1 MKRLKRQM
9 KMTAAVTAL
18 MVSLSLA
25 SCNQDTTWT
34 YRTED
39 GAYEV
44 TSGMYVGMSISA
56 YNSGYSQTDVDTSQP
71 LYDQQIG
78 SVDALTWVQQEV
90 DNLAKKYLAV
100 ETKFEEYGLSF
111 TEEEQSYIDSYIEYY
126 WNYLGSSYEDEGCGQ
141 ESYTKLMTNSFKES
155 QLFYHIYGEG
165 GEREVTEEE
174 LRDLFNQQYAHVN
187 IFDVDCS
194 DDEGNPLEGHEL
206 EIVEERVA
214 NLIERLDNGED
225 FETVKADYEA
235 EVEAEQAAEEEAASS
250 DTSSDETSSEETSA
264 SESSASSEE
273 SAASE
278 ESSAVSEDTGSSASS
293 ETSEVSEDASSTE
306 SSSSSEETASSETS
320 EESSSSDTSS
330 DTETDTDTSV
340 YINTDTTSYPEEL
353 VTLLM
358 DASAGEYGSWND
370 EDGTIYVWVRL
381 ENDDTGFETYRDTI
395 LQNEKWEEYTQ
406 LEQDWINGM
415 TFVQNDAA
423 IRKHNPKNLE

>member
-235 EVEAEQAAEEEAASS
+235 EVEAEQAAEEESASS
-250 DTSSDETSSEETSA
+250 DTSSDEASSEETSA

-278 ESSAVSEDTGSSASS
+278 ESSAVSEDTSSSASS
-293 ETSEVSEDASSTE
+293 ETSEVSEDASSAE
-306 SSSSSEETASSETS
+306 SSSASEETASSETS
-320 EESSSSDTSS
+320 AESSSSDTSS

>member
-235 EVEAEQAAEEEAASS
+235 EVEAEQAAEEESASS

-278 ESSAVSEDTGSSASS
+278 ESSAVSEDTSSSASS
-293 ETSEVSEDASSTE
+293 ETSEISEDASSTE

>member
-126 WNYLGSSYEDEGCGQ
+126 WNYLGSSYEEEGCGQ

-293 ETSEVSEDASSTE
+293 ETSEVSEDASSAE
-306 SSSSSEETASSETS
+306 SSSASEETASSETS
-320 EESSSSDTSS
+320 AESSSSDTSS

>member
-278 ESSAVSEDTGSSASS
+278 ESSAVSEDTSSSASS
-293 ETSEVSEDASSTE
+293 ETSEVSENASSTE

>member
-235 EVEAEQAAEEEAASS
+235 EVEAEQAAAEESASS

-278 ESSAVSEDTGSSASS
+278 ESSAVSEDTSSSASS
-293 ETSEVSEDASSTE
+293 ETSEVSEDASSAE
-306 SSSSSEETASSETS
+306 SSSASEETASSES
-320 EESSSSDTSS
+320 SAESSSSDTSS

>member
-235 EVEAEQAAEEEAASS
+235 EVEAEQAAEEESASS

-278 ESSAVSEDTGSSASS
+278 ESSAVSEDTSSSASS

-320 EESSSSDTSS
+320 AESSSSDTSS

>member
-235 EVEAEQAAEEEAASS
+235 EVEAEQAAEEESASS
-250 DTSSDETSSEETSA
+250 DTSSEETSA

-293 ETSEVSEDASSTE
+293 ETSEVSEDTSSAE
-306 SSSSSEETASSETS
+306 SSSASEETASSESS

>member
-235 EVEAEQAAEEEAASS
+235 EVEAEQAAEEESASS
-250 DTSSDETSSEETSA
+250 DTSSEETSA

-293 ETSEVSEDASSTE
+293 ETSEVSEDTSSAE

-320 EESSSSDTSS
+320 AESSSSDTSS

-381 ENDDTGFETYRDTI
+381 ENDDTGFETYRDAI

>member
-235 EVEAEQAAEEEAASS
+235 EVEAEQAAEEESASS
-250 DTSSDETSSEETSA
+250 DTSSDEASSEETSA

-278 ESSAVSEDTGSSASS
+278 ESSAVSGDTGSSASS
-293 ETSEVSEDASSTE
+293 ETSEVSEDTSSAE

-320 EESSSSDTSS
+320 AESSSFDTSS

>member
-235 EVEAEQAAEEEAASS
+235 EVEAEQAAEEESASS

-278 ESSAVSEDTGSSASS
+278 ESSAVSEDTSSSASS
-293 ETSEVSEDASSTE
+293 ETSEVSENASSTE

>member
-165 GEREVTEEE
+165 GEREVTEDE

-235 EVEAEQAAEEEAASS
+235 EVEAEQAAEEESASS

-293 ETSEVSEDASSTE
+293 ETSEVSEDTSSAE
-306 SSSSSEETASSETS
+306 SSSASEETASSES
-320 EESSSSDTSS
+320 SAESSSSDTSS

>member
-126 WNYLGSSYEDEGCGQ
+126 WEYLGSSYEDEGCGQ

-235 EVEAEQAAEEEAASS
+235 EVEAEQAAEEESASS

-273 SAASE
+273 SAASK

-293 ETSEVSEDASSTE
+293 ETSEVSEDTSSAE
-306 SSSSSEETASSETS
+306 SSSASEETASSETS
-320 EESSSSDTSS
+320 AESSSSDTSS

>member
-100 ETKFEEYGLSF
+100 ETKFDEYGLSF

-278 ESSAVSEDTGSSASS
+278 ESSAVSEDTSSSASS
-293 ETSEVSEDASSTE
+293 ETSEVSEDTSSAE
-306 SSSSSEETASSETS
+306 SSSASEETASSETS
-320 EESSSSDTSS
+320 AESSSSDTSS

>member
-25 SCNQDTTWT
+25 SCDQDTTWT

-39 GAYEV
+39 WAYEV

-141 ESYTKLMTNSFKES
+141 ESYTNLMTNSFKES

-165 GEREVTEEE
+165 GEKEIAADEVKDTMYKNFIIADMLQASFSGLEDDEITETKEQFDKYAEELKAGTKTFEEVYNDYNDIDEEE
-174 LRDLFNQQYAHVN
+174 D
-187 IFDVDCS
+187 
-194 DDEGNPLEGHEL
+194 
-206 EIVEERVA
+206 
-214 NLIERLDNGED
+214 
-225 FETVKADYEA
+225 T
-235 EVEAEQAAEEEAASS
+235 
-250 DTSSDETSSEETSA
+250 DTSS
-264 SESSASSEE
+264 
-273 SAASE
+273 
-278 ESSAVSEDTGSSASS
+278 GSSSS
-293 ETSEVSEDASSTE
+293 SSSTESSSTE
-306 SSSSSEETASSETS
+306 SSSSDATSSE
-320 EESSSSDTSS
+320 DTSS
-330 DTETDTDTSV
+330 DSEEE
-340 YINTDTTSYPEEL
+340 EEL
-353 VTLLM
+353 EPLDSYASILGAEDTVYESEHFDTVNKMATNEIQIIELDD
-358 DASAGEYGSWND
+358 DAGIILVVKKDIKADPYYLENLDSTTRHLIADEEFESDIEKYAGELELTVND
-370 EDGTIYVWVRL
+370 YAVNQFKVKKIKEPT
-381 ENDDTGFETYRDTI
+381 
-395 LQNEKWEEYTQ
+395 
-406 LEQDWINGM
+406 
-415 TFVQNDAA
+415 AS
-423 IRKHNPKNLE
+423 

>member
-235 EVEAEQAAEEEAASS
+235 EVEAEQAAEEESASS
-250 DTSSDETSSEETSA
+250 DTSSDETSSEESSA
-264 SESSASSEE
+264 AESSAS
-273 SAASE
+273 SE
-278 ESSAVSEDTGSSASS
+278 ESSAVSEDTSSSASS
-293 ETSEVSEDASSTE
+293 ETSEVSEDASSAE
-306 SSSSSEETASSETS
+306 SSSASEETASSETS

>member
-278 ESSAVSEDTGSSASS
+278 ESSAVSEDTSSSASS
-293 ETSEVSEDASSTE
+293 ETSEVSEDASSAE

-415 TFVQNDAA
+415 TFVENDAA
-423 IRKHNPKNLE
+423 IRKHNPKHLE

>member
-235 EVEAEQAAEEEAASS
+235 EVEAEQAAEEESASS

-278 ESSAVSEDTGSSASS
+278 ESSAVSEDTSSSASS
-293 ETSEVSEDASSTE
+293 ETSEVSEDASSAE
-306 SSSSSEETASSETS
+306 SSSASEETASSETS
-320 EESSSSDTSS
+320 EKSSSSDTSS

>member
-235 EVEAEQAAEEEAASS
+235 EVEAEQAAEEESASS

-293 ETSEVSEDASSTE
+293 ETSEVSEDASSAE

>member
-174 LRDLFNQQYAHVN
+174 LRDLFNQQYAHIN

-235 EVEAEQAAEEEAASS
+235 EVEAEQAAEEESASS

-273 SAASE
+273 SAASK

-293 ETSEVSEDASSTE
+293 ETSEVSEDTSSAE

-320 EESSSSDTSS
+320 AESSSSDTSS

>member
-25 SCNQDTTWT
+25 SCDQDTTWT

-235 EVEAEQAAEEEAASS
+235 EVEAEQAAAEESASS

-278 ESSAVSEDTGSSASS
+278 ESSAVSEDTSSSASS
-293 ETSEVSEDASSTE
+293 ETSEVSEDASSAE
-306 SSSSSEETASSETS
+306 SSSASEETTSSES
-320 EESSSSDTSS
+320 SAESSSSDTSS

>member
-235 EVEAEQAAEEEAASS
+235 EVEAEQAAEEESASS

-278 ESSAVSEDTGSSASS
+278 ESSAVSEDTSSSASS
-293 ETSEVSEDASSTE
+293 ETSEVSEDASSAE

-320 EESSSSDTSS
+320 AESSSSDTSS

-423 IRKHNPKNLE
+423 IRKKQKKNLE

>member
-235 EVEAEQAAEEEAASS
+235 EVEAEQAAEEESASS
-250 DTSSDETSSEETSA
+250 DTSSEETSA

-293 ETSEVSEDASSTE
+293 ETSEVSEDTSSAE
-306 SSSSSEETASSETS
+306 SSSASEETASSETS
-320 EESSSSDTSS
+320 AESSSSDTSS

>member
-235 EVEAEQAAEEEAASS
+235 EVEAEQAAEEESASS

-264 SESSASSEE
+264 SESSASSDE

-278 ESSAVSEDTGSSASS
+278 ESSASS
-293 ETSEVSEDASSTE
+293 ETSEVSEDASSAE
-306 SSSSSEETASSETS
+306 SSSASEETASSETS

>member
-235 EVEAEQAAEEEAASS
+235 EVEAEQAAEEESASS
-250 DTSSDETSSEETSA
+250 DTSSEETSA

-278 ESSAVSEDTGSSASS
+278 ESSAVSEDTSSSASS
-293 ETSEVSEDASSTE
+293 ETSEISEDASSAE

-320 EESSSSDTSS
+320 AESSSSDTSS

>member
-235 EVEAEQAAEEEAASS
+235 EVEAEQAAEEESASS

-278 ESSAVSEDTGSSASS
+278 ESSASS
-293 ETSEVSEDASSTE
+293 ETSEVSEDASSAE
-306 SSSSSEETASSETS
+306 SSSASEETASSETS

>member
-187 IFDVDCS
+187 VFDVDCS

-235 EVEAEQAAEEEAASS
+235 EVEAEQAAEEESASS

-278 ESSAVSEDTGSSASS
+278 ESSAVSEDTSSSASS
-293 ETSEVSEDASSTE
+293 ETSEVSEDASSAE
-306 SSSSSEETASSETS
+306 SSSASEETTSSETS
-320 EESSSSDTSS
+320 AESSSSDTSS

-358 DASAGEYGSWND
+358 DASTGEYGSWND

-381 ENDDTGFETYRDTI
+381 ENDDAGFETYRDTI

>member
-235 EVEAEQAAEEEAASS
+235 EVEAEQAAEEESASS

-278 ESSAVSEDTGSSASS
+278 ESSAVSEDTSSSASS
-293 ETSEVSEDASSTE
+293 ETSEVSEDASSAE
-306 SSSSSEETASSETS
+306 SSSASEETASSETS

>member
-278 ESSAVSEDTGSSASS
+278 ESSAVSEDTSSSASS
-293 ETSEVSEDASSTE
+293 ETSEVSEDASSAE
-306 SSSSSEETASSETS
+306 SSSASEETASSETS
-320 EESSSSDTSS
+320 AESSSSDTSS

>member
-235 EVEAEQAAEEEAASS
+235 EVEAEQAAEEESASS

-278 ESSAVSEDTGSSASS
+278 ESSAVSEDTSSSASS
-293 ETSEVSEDASSTE
+293 ETSEVSEDASSAE
-306 SSSSSEETASSETS
+306 SSSASEETASSETS
-320 EESSSSDTSS
+320 AESSSSDTSS

>member
-100 ETKFEEYGLSF
+100 ETKFAEYGLSF
-111 TEEEQSYIDSYIEYY
+111 TEEEQSYIDSYIEFY
-126 WNYLGSSYEDEGCGQ
+126 WEYLGSSYEEEGCGQ

-174 LRDLFNQQYAHVN
+174 LRVL
-187 IFDVDCS
+187 
-194 DDEGNPLEGHEL
+194 
-206 EIVEERVA
+206 
-214 NLIERLDNGED
+214 
-225 FETVKADYEA
+225 EA
-235 EVEAEQAAEEEAASS
+235 EPQYEVRFFLVELAGKIGNWLGSLS
-250 DTSSDETSSEETSA
+250 D
-264 SESSASSEE
+264 
-273 SAASE
+273 
-278 ESSAVSEDTGSSASS
+278 
-293 ETSEVSEDASSTE
+293 
-306 SSSSSEETASSETS
+306 
-320 EESSSSDTSS
+320 
-330 DTETDTDTSV
+330 
-340 YINTDTTSYPEEL
+340 
-353 VTLLM
+353 
-358 DASAGEYGSWND
+358 
-370 EDGTIYVWVRL
+370 
-381 ENDDTGFETYRDTI
+381 
-395 LQNEKWEEYTQ
+395 
-406 LEQDWINGM
+406 
-415 TFVQNDAA
+415 
-423 IRKHNPKNLE
+423 

>member
-56 YNSGYSQTDVDTSQP
+56 YNSGYSQTDIDTSQP

-235 EVEAEQAAEEEAASS
+235 EVEAEQAAEEESASS

-278 ESSAVSEDTGSSASS
+278 ESSAVSGDTGSSASS
-293 ETSEVSEDASSTE
+293 ETSEVSEDTSSAE

-320 EESSSSDTSS
+320 AESSSSDTSS

>member
-187 IFDVDCS
+187 VFDVDCS

-235 EVEAEQAAEEEAASS
+235 EVEAEQAAEEE
-250 DTSSDETSSEETSA
+250 SA

-278 ESSAVSEDTGSSASS
+278 ESSAVSEDTSSSASS
-293 ETSEVSEDASSTE
+293 ETSEVSEDASSAE
-306 SSSSSEETASSETS
+306 SSSASEETASSETS
-320 EESSSSDTSS
+320 AESSSSDTSS

>member
-25 SCNQDTTWT
+25 SCDQDTTWT

-235 EVEAEQAAEEEAASS
+235 EVEAEQAAEEESASS

-278 ESSAVSEDTGSSASS
+278 ESSAVSEDTSSSASS
-293 ETSEVSEDASSTE
+293 ETSEVSEDASSAE
-306 SSSSSEETASSETS
+306 SSSASEETASSES
-320 EESSSSDTSS
+320 SAESSSSDTSS